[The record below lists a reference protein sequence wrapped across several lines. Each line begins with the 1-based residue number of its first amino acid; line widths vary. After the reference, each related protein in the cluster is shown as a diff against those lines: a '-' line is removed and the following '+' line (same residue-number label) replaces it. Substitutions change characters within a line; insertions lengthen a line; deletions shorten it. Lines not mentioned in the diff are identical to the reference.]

1 MERNLHLVGNI
12 MPTRTGKDSKGCW
25 VRWGSGKKYYYEC
38 GNEAARKNAVAKAN
52 KQGQAAHAAGY
63 KG

>member
-1 MERNLHLVGNI
+1 M
-12 MPTRTGKDSKGCW
+12 MPTKTGKDGKGCFA
-25 VRWGSGKKYYYEC
+25 RWGGQKKYYYEC
-38 GNEAARKNAVAKAN
+38 GNVAAKTAAVKKAN